1 MATRT
6 FVDIDPLFLANPV
19 TLDLG
24 IRTDSRAIA
33 FAIKNL
39 ILTTNGERPFNSA
52 IGSSIKS
59 ILFEL
64 YGDQMKIVL
73 KRIIADTIS
82 NFEPRVSLMDIVI
95 DEDPD
100 INKVFVSIHY
110 KIKNTEQ
117 PYQVAI
123 TLQRTR

>member
-6 FVDIDPLFLANPV
+6 FVDIDPTFLLNPV
-19 TLDLG
+19 TNDLA

-33 FAIKNL
+33 FSIKNL
-39 ILTTNGERPFNSA
+39 ILTGNGERPFNSS
-52 IGSSIKS
+52 IGSPIKRM
-59 ILFEL
+59 LFEL

-73 KRIIADTIS
+73 KKIIADTIF
-82 NFEPRVSLMDIVI
+82 NFEPRVSLIDILI
-95 DEDPD
+95 NESPD
-100 INKVFVSIHY
+100 NNLIYVSVQY

-117 PYQVAI
+117 PYQVDV